1 VWRKHY
7 PQLIVDKKISV
18 LLEIHHQILA
28 LAEQTFRV
36 NKIIVFIED
45 SLVRKEQH
53 TKIIRSQI

>member
-1 VWRKHY
+1 
-7 PQLIVDKKISV
+7 VDKKISV

-45 SLVRKEQH
+45 SLFRKEQH